1 LPCCAPSFG
10 AGPTDEAIARKLI
23 KTGPFS

>member
-1 LPCCAPSFG
+1 LCPSFG
-10 AGPTDEAIARKLI
+10 AGPTDEAIARKLV